1 MYIIN
6 SLYKQMLSSFVLC
19 KYRSQVNA
27 EELQKFIAEVCNFHT
42 GPTFPVLDGVLAVLS
57 Y

>member
-19 KYRSQVNA
+19 KYRSQMKA
-27 EELQKFIAEVCNFHT
+27 EELEKFIAEVRNFHT
-42 GPTFPVLDGVLAVLS
+42 GPPCPVLDGVLAVLRH
-57 Y
+57 